1 MTRKLVLLVSIGALA
16 FGAGVPSAMATS
28 STARSKGRANVISS
42 HSVSGSPKTAISK
55 KKVLPTA
62 VVPPNTTNSK

>member
-16 FGAGVPSAMATS
+16 FSAGVPSAMATS
-28 STARSKGRANVISS
+28 SSARNNRRANAISS
-42 HSVSGSPKTAISK
+42 HSVSGSKTAISK

-62 VVPPNTTNSK
+62 VVPPNTNGSK